1 MTEALTGGVGAARQ
15 ELQLQCFCVDRHQAH
30 SN

>member
-1 MTEALTGGVGAARQ
+1 MEALTGGVGAASE
-15 ELQLQCFCVDRHQAH
+15 ELQLQCFCMDRHQAH